1 MLKKQTVF
9 ALAVALSLSA
19 ASSPLQACASSYP
32 ATQMKDR
39 SYYEERGDIVWE
51 VPMEEKY
58 IALTFDDG
66 PDPQQTTKIMEVL
79 KQYEAKATFFLV
91 GDRVERFPEI
101 VRQELQEGHEI
112 ANHSF
117 RHPSFHS
124 LSVDTLE
131 NELVKTQEAI
141 HRATGQEP
149 VLFRPPGGYYND
161 TIIHLSK
168 EHHLQMVLWSW
179 HQDTNDWRSP
189 GVQRIVNKVLN
200 NARNGD
206 IVLMHDF
213 VHNSNQTSEALKII
227 LPELKKR
234 GYSFVTISELISH
247 KVAPKNHIK
256 VSH

>member
-1 MLKKQTVF
+1 MFKKRTVL
-9 ALAVALSLSA
+9 ALVIALSA
-19 ASSPLQACASSYP
+19 VSSPLQAKAAPYP

-51 VPMEEKY
+51 VPTEEKY
-58 IALTFDDG
+58 MALTFDDG
-66 PDPQQTTKIMEVL
+66 PDPQQTLKIMEVL

-91 GDRVERFPEI
+91 GDRVERYPEV

-117 RHPSFHS
+117 RHPSFQG
-124 LSVDTLE
+124 LPGNVMED
-131 NELVKTQEAI
+131 ELIKTQDAI
-141 HRATGQEP
+141 YKATGQKP
-149 VLFRPPGGYYND
+149 VLFRPPGGYYNEK
-161 TIIHLSK
+161 IIHLSK

-189 GVQRIVNKVLN
+189 GVARIANKVLN

-206 IVLMHDF
+206 IILMHDF
-213 VHNSNQTSEALKII
+213 VYNSNQTTEALKII

-234 GYSFVTISELISH
+234 GYSFVTISELLSH